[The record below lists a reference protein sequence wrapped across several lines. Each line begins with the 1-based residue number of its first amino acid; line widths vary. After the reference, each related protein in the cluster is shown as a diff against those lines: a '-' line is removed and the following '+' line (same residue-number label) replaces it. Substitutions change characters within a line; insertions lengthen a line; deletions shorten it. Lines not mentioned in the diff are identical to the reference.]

1 MTSVAEIHTELKS
14 VIIEDVESN
23 KEKYIS
29 TSHSIHQKPEI
40 GNEEFFASELLS
52 GILEEEGF
60 QVERAVAG
68 HETSFLARKKSETPG
83 PVIAFLAEY
92 DALPGL
98 GHACGHNI
106 IGTTSVGAAIALSKV
121 LNTTG
126 GEVVVLGTPAEEGG
140 PNGSAKGSFVK
151 HGLLKGIDAAMM
163 VHPANS
169 TRVTSTSLAVDPLD
183 FEYHGVPAHAA
194 ASPHEGVNALDA
206 VIQLFNGI
214 NALRQ
219 QLTDDVRIHGII
231 THGGDAPNIIPEYAK
246 ARFFIRAASR
256 STLNE
261 VTKKVK
267 AVAEGAALATGAA
280 LNVVAFQNE
289 VDNLLLNKTFD
300 RVFTE
305 VIKQFGE
312 TVDLN
317 DREGLGSTDAGNI
330 SQVVPTIHP
339 FIKIGPENL
348 VGHTVPFREASA
360 SPQGDEAL
368 IKGAKALALTGLKL
382 LTDHQLLSAIKEE
395 FLERKLEQDGK

>member
-1 MTSVAEIHTELKS
+1 MTSVVEINTKLKS
-14 VIIEDVESN
+14 VITENVESQR
-23 KEKYIS
+23 EKYIS
-29 TSHSIHQKPEI
+29 TSHSIHEKPEI
-40 GNEEFFASELLS
+40 GNEEFFASKLLS
-52 GILEEEGF
+52 SILEEEGF
-60 QVERAVAG
+60 AVERAVAG
-68 HETSFLARKKSETPG
+68 HETSFLARKKSGTPG

-121 LNTTG
+121 LDTTG

-151 HGLLKGIDAAMM
+151 HGLLKGVDAAMM

-183 FEYHGVPAHAA
+183 FEYRGVPAHAA

-246 ARFFIRAASR
+246 ARFFIRAATR
-256 STLNE
+256 ANLDE

-267 AVAEGAALATGAA
+267 AVAEGAALATGAE
-280 LNVVAFQNE
+280 LNVIAFQNE

-300 RVFTE
+300 GVFKRAIE
-305 VIKQFGE
+305 EFGE

-339 FIKIGPENL
+339 FIKIGPDNL
-348 VGHTVPFREASA
+348 VGHTVPFREAAA

-368 IKGAKALALTGLKL
+368 IKGAKALALTGLEL
-382 LTDHQLLSAIKEE
+382 LTDHQLLSAVKEE
-395 FLERKLEQDGK
+395 FLERKLEQEGK